1 MESPNQQRRRHERF
15 EYHNAVTL
23 RLADGRVITGRAD
36 NMGFG
41 GAAMIAD
48 EEPSGI
54 NVGDHGQIRVTFFGR
69 PSDYPCTIVSIKGMH
84 LGLQIQ
90 RSDYQGAPEN
100 LLSAK

>member
-1 MESPNQQRRRHERF
+1 M
-15 EYHNAVTL
+15 
-23 RLADGRVITGRAD
+23 
-36 NMGFG
+36 
-41 GAAMIAD
+41 
-48 EEPSGI
+48 EPSGI
-54 NVGDHGQIRVTFFGR
+54 RVGDVGHIRVTFFGR